1 MSKGGN
7 KQPIHLGGGAA
18 AAVPVPGGDGD
29 LGDLEVDDD
38 ILSPGR
44 KRGGG
49 QRESPGPP
57 KKEKVAVETVT
68 LDVAKIRDLLVEQ
81 SKELLAAQQDQ
92 LSQAMREMETRV
104 DARVSQVEG
113 QVATITGQNVA
124 LEAKVTELE
133 SALQELAGAVKSGQA
148 GGARGQG
155 AGTGADRRR
164 STLVIGGWPRDSRR
178 QDILRELKEALSKL
192 GLADLTDQEAFCTG
206 PRRSIALL
214 PMATRDSESE
224 EEKRARMFK
233 FVSAFASNDLYSGAG
248 TKLWCSFS
256 KTPEERAVAA
266 HAALV
271 KRVVVSFDPVLA
283 QEQLDFEYKTGTAW
297 GPDGM
302 LCSAHLPV
310 PPKHDHAGID
320 VSGEAPFKKW
330 IDVGLVAK
338 LVGKTVK
345 RVREAVDECRR

>member
-1 MSKGGN
+1 MSSRQGG
-7 KQPIHLGGGAA
+7 K
-18 AAVPVPGGDGD
+18 
-29 LGDLEVDDD
+29 
-38 ILSPGR
+38 

-49 QRESPGPP
+49 ASAPEGPP
-57 KKEKVAVETVT
+57 KKEKTALETVT

-81 SKELLAAQQDQ
+81 SKELLAAQQGQ
-92 LSQAMREMETRV
+92 LSQAMKEMEQRV

-113 QVATITGQNVA
+113 QVANLTGQNVA
-124 LEAKVTELE
+124 LETKVTQLE
-133 SALQELAGAVKSGQA
+133 SALQELAGVVKNGSLA
-148 GGARGQG
+148 GGRVPGSGVAD
-155 AGTGADRRR
+155 DRRR

-178 QDILRELKEALSKL
+178 QDILRELKEAVQKL
-192 GLADLTDQEAFCTG
+192 GLSDLVDQEAFCTG
-206 PRRSIALL
+206 PRRSIALMPIL
-214 PMATRDSESE
+214 NRESESE
-224 EEKRARMFK
+224 ADKRARMFK

-302 LCSAHLPV
+302 LCSANLPV
-310 PPKHDHAGID
+310 PPKHDHKGID
-320 VSGEAPFKKW
+320 VSGEPPFKRW
-330 IDVGLVAK
+330 IDVGLLAR
-338 LVGKTVK
+338 LVGKSVK
-345 RVREAVDECRR
+345 QVREAVEECRR